1 MPVNTMLARREHT
14 HEFTSTAPVSTD
26 LPSAKRRAEIACVPT
41 EIALSDPPNIQSK
54 ISDGNSAACAVDDSG
69 QGRREKKMMSTSLT
83 ALWVS
88 MANTVG
94 NANFKITLA
103 GDPDVTSALP
113 LTLGGRAIRIRNP
126 SPAPF

>member
-1 MPVNTMLARREHT
+1 
-14 HEFTSTAPVSTD
+14 
-26 LPSAKRRAEIACVPT
+26 
-41 EIALSDPPNIQSK
+41 
-54 ISDGNSAACAVDDSG
+54 
-69 QGRREKKMMSTSLT
+69 
-83 ALWVS
+83 

>member
-1 MPVNTMLARREHT
+1 MPVNKMLASSEHT
-14 HEFTSTAPVSTD
+14 HELTNTAPASAD
-26 LPSAKRRAEIACVPT
+26 LPSAKRRAAIACVPT
-41 EIALSDPPNIQSK
+41 EMALSDPPNIQSK
-54 ISDGNSAACAVDDSG
+54 ISEGNSAACAVDDSG
-69 QGRREKKMMSTSLT
+69 QGKREKKMMSTSLT

-94 NANFKITLA
+94 KANFRITLA
-103 GDPDVTSALP
+103 GEPVVMSALP

>member
-26 LPSAKRRAEIACVPT
+26 LPSAKRRA

-113 LTLGGRAIRIRNP
+113 LTMGGRAIRIRNP